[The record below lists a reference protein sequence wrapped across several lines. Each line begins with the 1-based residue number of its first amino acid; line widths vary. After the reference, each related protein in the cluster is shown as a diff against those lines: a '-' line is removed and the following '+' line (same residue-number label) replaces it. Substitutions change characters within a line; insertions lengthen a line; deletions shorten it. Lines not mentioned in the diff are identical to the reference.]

1 MISNVST
8 DLTSTVNELQRITL
22 QLSKAIISA
31 PSLLQSVANHLRVA
45 LEEPL
50 LLLGFQTFEESE
62 RFYFAIQN

>member
-8 DLTSTVNELQRITL
+8 DLTSTVDELQRITL